1 MLRKPI
7 PEVALLIICVFVCLV
22 FVAKAVKTTPTA
34 NLPSQTVAAT
44 PAPDASAIVRA
55 ELAAVKDYDQRLL
68 STVYWSL
75 SGVFLLV
82 VLIGGVNWFT
92 NYRLYERERDS
103 LRQTLKLDAQEEAI
117 KLRSLVEQLQ
127 SQLRGEAEQLRKRV
141 VAFETNMNELL
152 SEREKR
158 LKGVMEASVKS
169 AKEDL
174 EHEVANAE
182 LANSETRAAFYSA
195 ANDPWEVLRAWL
207 DNLQA
212 LEKLD
217 WLDEHFM
224 GKPLNA
230 IEACLQKDFAVGYQ
244 THTEL
249 KRILQRGPE
258 VLAARTARILDR
270 LDNMRHV

>member
-7 PEVALLIICVFVCLV
+7 PEAALLAICVLVSLV
-22 FVAKAVKTTPTA
+22 FVAKAINTTPTA
-34 NLPSQTVAAT
+34 NLPPQTAAAT
-44 PAPDASAIVRA
+44 PPPDASAIVRA

-117 KLRSLVEQLQ
+117 KLRTLVEQLQ
-127 SQLRGEAEQLRKRV
+127 SQLRGEVEEMRKRA
-141 VAFETNMNELL
+141 VAFETNTNESL
-152 SEREKR
+152 SERENR
-158 LKGVMEASVKS
+158 LRGVIEASVKS
-169 AKEDL
+169 ARKDL
-174 EHEVANAE
+174 ERELTQAE
-182 LANSETRAAFYSA
+182 RRNSGFRADFYWSTNQTWRAFG
-195 ANDPWEVLRAWL
+195 AWVE
-207 DNLQA
+207 NLQA

-217 WLDEHFM
+217 YLHEPFINAPLD
-224 GKPLNA
+224 G
-230 IEACLQKDFAVGYQ
+230 IEACLQKDFPVSYSA
-244 THTEL
+244 HSDL
-249 KRILQRGPE
+249 KQILERVPEIFTARAGRIL
-258 VLAARTARILDR
+258 AK